1 MYDSEFDAFNEL
13 IFLAAL
19 MSSLKN
25 RSELCSW
32 IVLLEQVDRVD
43 GEETHVW
50 GKNEAKVVQFVL
62 LVEDNLVTELL
73 REPGYIFG
81 CRELVFRTRLESCR
95 EIEGI

>member
-1 MYDSEFDAFNEL
+1 MYDSVVLACDEL
-13 IFLAAL
+13 IVLAAL
-19 MSSLKN
+19 MSSLNKL
-25 RSELCSW
+25 SEFRSW

-73 REPGYIFG
+73 REPSYIFG
-81 CRELVFRTRLESCR
+81 CRKMV
-95 EIEGI
+95 